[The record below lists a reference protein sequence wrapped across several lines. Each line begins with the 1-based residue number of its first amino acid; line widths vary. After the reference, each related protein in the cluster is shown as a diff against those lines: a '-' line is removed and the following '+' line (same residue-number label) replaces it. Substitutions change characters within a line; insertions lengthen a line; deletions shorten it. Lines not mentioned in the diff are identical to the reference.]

1 MEAGGVCL
9 LPFLVDRI
17 ICSPREK
24 KYFIYNRCFGESKKF
39 ENEMRKI
46 AFMLEPKK
54 YEHPAMR
61 I

>member
-17 ICSPREK
+17 RCSPREK

>member
-1 MEAGGVCL
+1 MEAGGICL

-24 KYFIYNRCFGESKKF
+24 KYFIYNRRFGESKKF

-54 YEHPAMR
+54 